1 MATWNIIELE
11 RNAADGGVITAHYL
25 ATDKDGDYGA
35 ESRGIVQFTPDPSD
49 SNFIPYADLTEADVV
64 AWVKAKEDVTSVENF
79 LAAQIAEQKSPVTI
93 DGLPWK

>member
-25 ATDKDGDYGA
+25 AFDKDGDYGA

-79 LAAQIAEQKSPVTI
+79 LAAQIAEQKNPTTVA
-93 DGLPWK
+93 GVPW